1 MQNNAGSQRADRLQL
16 CAIYGPRDRLIHD
29 TPRQSEPRIRFV
41 RMKPLKQIAALPYVE
56 TESGLLVL
64 LITTRSSGRWTIP
77 KGWPKPGISNAEMAA
92 REAFEEAGISGQVSS
107 RSMGS
112 FLYTKRLHLFSWARC
127 NVEVYLLHTLL
138 QHLHWPEKESR
149 RTLWVEPGKA
159 ASMVRES
166 QLAMV
171 LRGFDSSA
179 MSL

>member
-1 MQNNAGSQRADRLQL
+1 M
-16 CAIYGPRDRLIHD
+16 
-29 TPRQSEPRIRFV
+29 
-41 RMKPLKQIAALPYVE
+41 
-56 TESGLLVL
+56 ESGSTLELLGVY
-64 LITTRSSGRWTIP
+64 
-77 KGWPKPGISNAEMAA
+77 GISDADMAA
-92 REAFEEAGISGQVSS
+92 REAFEEAGISGQVSC

-138 QHLHWPEKESR
+138 QHLRWPEKESR

-166 QLAMV
+166 QLARV
-171 LRGFDSSA
+171 LRGFNSSA